1 MPIEQQSAL
10 RKISSYCGLSERAIK
25 LHDMIDKWIL
35 VSSKLYWVDL
45 EISKSIEEST
55 FIRIKS
61 LDVCTEKS

>member
-1 MPIEQQSAL
+1 MKS
-10 RKISSYCGLSERAIK
+10 ISSDAVVGHGRLSIV
-25 LHDMIDKWIL
+25 DKWIH